1 MFGLTKR
8 DAQTIFVRDSD
19 GVTAALREALAEAP
33 PEERPGLEGALE
45 IAGGVCSS
53 SEAET
58 QARWVRAHLD
68 AAAVTGPAD
77 SVTAIKAL
85 REAAPGMS
93 LLAAVELAR
102 TTRTVEDARGAA

>member
-19 GVTAALREALAEAP
+19 AVTAALGKALAEAP
-33 PEERPGLEGALE
+33 PEERPGLERALE

-102 TTRTVEDARGAA
+102 TTRAVEDARGAA